1 MKRRTFLQLS
11 PAVLALPISLS
22 LSACSGSKTA
32 SRPAS
37 STAAPISSTAD
48 TDSITD
54 DVDEMYSELGLTLEE
69 AKASADKVF
78 ILRNGLFYSLSKPL
92 FCRPFSRKDEKSYAV
107 TYDEE
112 AYQRTLSVDSPE
124 TNNATLFDGDQL
136 VYVSSD
142 SLPDSIQFAPLTST
156 GYTLPLV
163 FHGNPKRGTFNN
175 ISTVTHTFSYYEPT
189 YQAPESYME
198 HTLFESDDFLINGLT
213 LAEYTAA
220 NSMITIDYDDSS
232 SVDPEAIYIVD
243 LTDYVTLKDN
253 SFILQEK
260 NDHNVVTISF
270 YTGTDYHEITL
281 EATCV
286 FFTFDPSSAITC
298 NIQKTKDG
306 YAVIDTSSLS
316 HFENYVVAYG
326 PNCAPFSILTR
337 EN

>member
-92 FCRPFSRKDEKSYAV
+92 FCRPISRKDEKSYAV

-112 AYQRTLSVDSPE
+112 AYQGTLSVDSPE

-198 HTLFESDDFLINGLT
+198 HTLYESDDFLINGLT

-253 SFILQEK
+253 NSDYLQKARKYGHFTGYK
-260 NDHNVVTISF
+260 N
-270 YTGTDYHEITL
+270 
-281 EATCV
+281 
-286 FFTFDPSSAITC
+286 
-298 NIQKTKDG
+298 
-306 YAVIDTSSLS
+306 
-316 HFENYVVAYG
+316 
-326 PNCAPFSILTR
+326 
-337 EN
+337 